1 MKTITNLIVSL
12 LAGAGL
18 LVGAAHAAGGE
29 LPPMHANIQPDNL
42 KSLQNGAALYVN
54 YCYGCHSLEYQRY
67 ERMAKDLQLDTNVV
81 IDNLMVTG
89 DKIGDLMKIA
99 MRKDD
104 AAVWFGKAA
113 PDLTLV
119 ARSRGPDWI
128 YSYLKSF
135 YKDETRPYGVNNL
148 YFPSVGMPHVLEGLQ
163 GLQVKTDTGAL
174 ELARQGSMTAEQYDN
189 AVRDLTNFL
198 HYVGEPAKAERKYVG
213 VFVVLFLLVLFG
225 VAYLLKKEYWKD
237 VHGDSH

>member
-1 MKTITNLIVSL
+1 MKNLTSLIVSL
-12 LAGAGL
+12 FAGAGL
-18 LVGAAHAAGGE
+18 MVGAAQAAGGDVPLE
-29 LPPMHANIQPDNL
+29 HANIQPDNL

-67 ERMAKDLQLDTNVV
+67 ERMANDLQLNTDVV

-89 DKIGDLMKIA
+89 DKIGDQMKIA

-104 AAVWFGKAA
+104 AAVWFGTPA

-119 ARSRGPDWI
+119 ARSRGVDWI
-128 YSYLKSF
+128 YSYLKGF
-135 YKDETRPYGVNNL
+135 YKDPSRPYGVNNTV
-148 YFPSVGMPHVLEGLQ
+148 FPNVGMPHVLEGLQ
-163 GLQVKTDTGAL
+163 GLQIKADGGKL
-174 ELARQGSMTAEQYDN
+174 ELPNPGRMSAEEYDA

-198 HYVGEPAKAERKYVG
+198 HYVGEPAKAERKFVG
-213 VFVVLFLLVLFG
+213 VFVILFLLVLFG

-237 VHGDSH
+237 VHGAGH